1 MDETKILPKLRK
13 EFNDESLV
21 KLFTGLVFNHNEKN
35 EITVPAKG
43 WGIECS
49 DCEWSGEILSDI

>member
-1 MDETKILPKLRK
+1 MKPKFCPNCGK

-35 EITVPAKG
+35 EITVHAKG

-49 DCEWSGEILSDI
+49 DCEWSGEILCDI